1 MTVIFLFERP
11 TLKGTSSR
19 AEDLKVRFW
28 NLWGGSSACRAVV
41 TASARGSV
49 YRDPTR
55 MEAIVLSLDRYM
67 PFIDAPMLLHRE
79 PALFEL
85 AAEAVVRRAVAVRA
99 VLRGGDVGRVLG
111 LAPSLLLADED
122 DVRAA
127 VEAIA
132 EECETSG
139 GGGGGR
145 KGRRKVREKDVFD
158 AAFRA
163 IQGGGAE
170 AFLARGRARRRGGGV
185 VLMTE
190 KGGSV
195 HVR

>member
-1 MTVIFLFERP
+1 MFERP

-145 KGRRKVREKDVFD
+145 KGRRKFREKDVFD

-163 IQGGGAE
+163 IQGGGAV

>member
-1 MTVIFLFERP
+1 
-11 TLKGTSSR
+11 
-19 AEDLKVRFW
+19 
-28 NLWGGSSACRAVV
+28 
-41 TASARGSV
+41 
-49 YRDPTR
+49 

-145 KGRRKVREKDVFD
+145 KGRRKFREKDVFD